1 LELRFFI
8 PMRILSL
15 TALVL
20 LFAACS
26 GDKHNFKLSITV
38 TGKEGGTLFLA
49 RRTLAG
55 TIPVD
60 SALPDKSG
68 TYFLKGYTVQ
78 PDFYIL
84 YRVPKHFINL
94 IIKPGDDFKVIA
106 EASAFEY
113 TYLVE
118 GSKDSR
124 LIQKLVSMQ
133 AKTLKEITE
142 ISNEYENS
150 IGEPGFEKTKARI
163 DTTYKQ
169 IVEEH
174 KSFSKKLIK
183 ENPGSL
189 AGLMAL
195 YQQLG
200 RNIPV
205 FDYKTDFHYY
215 ELVDSS
221 LASLYPGSEAVKD
234 LDKKVTE
241 LRNLL
246 RTEKG
251 SVAPA
256 IELPDMSGNKQS
268 LLSLRGKYVLLVFWA
283 SWSSQSCAEI
293 TKLSQVCKDYGVKD
307 LKMFMVSLDRS
318 RESWMKRTEELNA
331 EGIQVSDLKYWDSP
345 LVEIYRISQL
355 PVLYLLDKN
364 GKIVNKDF
372 MAKDLPAI
380 LRSVHEF
387 SILPGR
393 PAGQ

>member
-1 LELRFFI
+1 
-8 PMRILSL
+8 MRILSF
-15 TALVL
+15 TAFVL
-20 LFAACS
+20 LISACS
-26 GDKHNFKLSITV
+26 GDKHNFKLSVTV
-38 TGKEGGTLFLA
+38 NGKEGGTLFLA

-60 SALPDKSG
+60 SAMPDKSG
-68 TYFLKGYTVQ
+68 TYFLHGYTPQ
-78 PDFYIL
+78 PDFYIV

-142 ISNEYENS
+142 ISTEYENS
-150 IGEPGFEKTKARI
+150 MGDPGFEKTRARI

-183 ENPGSL
+183 DNPGSL

-221 LASLYPGSEAVKD
+221 LSSLYPGSEAVKD

-251 SVAPA
+251 SLAPA
-256 IELPDMSGNKQS
+256 IELPDILGNKQS

-283 SWSSQSCAEI
+283 SWSSQSCTEI
-293 TKLSQVCKDYGVKD
+293 AKLAPVFKDYGAKD
-307 LKMFMVSLDRS
+307 LKLFMVSLDRS
-318 RESWMKRTEELNA
+318 RDSWVKKTEELNVA
-331 EGIQVSDLKYWDSP
+331 GIQVSDLKYWDSP
-345 LVEIYRISQL
+345 FVEIYRISQL
-355 PVLYLLDKN
+355 PVLYLLDRN

-372 MAKDLPAI
+372 LVKDLPGI
-380 LRSVHEF
+380 LGSLHELG
-387 SILPGR
+387 IP
-393 PAGQ
+393 